1 MKGTNE
7 ISKSIKS
14 QLLMETFDIL
24 KQFES
29 YNKII
34 PHSNQQARMLLVTF
48 LDRINLLKNTIESIS
63 ENNDQESDDNPF
75 TPKELEILQHV
86 SNGFTNREIASALSI
101 SPKTVEYHLS
111 SIYRKSHASSRV
123 EAVRY
128 GIKKGFINP

>member
-1 MKGTNE
+1 MNE
-7 ISKSIKS
+7 INKSIKA
-14 QLLMETFDIL
+14 QLLMETNDIL

-29 YNKII
+29 YHQII
-34 PHSNQQARMLLVTF
+34 PPSNQQAKMLLVSF
-48 LDRINLLKNTIESIS
+48 LDRLNVLKNIVESFS
-63 ENNDQESDDNPF
+63 EDVTNKSEQTKSLF

-86 SNGFTNREIASALSI
+86 ANGFTNREIASALSI

-128 GIKKGFINP
+128 GIKKGIIKA

>member
-1 MKGTNE
+1 MNSPNNTDT
-7 ISKSIKS
+7 IKK
-14 QLLMETFDIL
+14 QLLIETNDII

-29 YNKII
+29 YHQII
-34 PHSNQQARMLLVTF
+34 PPSNQQARMLLVTF
-48 LDRINLLKNTIESIS
+48 LDRVSLLRNTIESIS
-63 ENNDQESDDNPF
+63 EDNTNENKENPF

-111 SIYRKSHASSRV
+111 SIFRKSHASSRV

-128 GIKKGFINP
+128 GIKKGVIIA